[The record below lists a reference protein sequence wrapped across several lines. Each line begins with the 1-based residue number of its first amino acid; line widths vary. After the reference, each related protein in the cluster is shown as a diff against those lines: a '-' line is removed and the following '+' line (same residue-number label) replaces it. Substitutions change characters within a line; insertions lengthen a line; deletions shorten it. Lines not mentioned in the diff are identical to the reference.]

1 MSSID
6 QGGVA
11 VRSEA
16 DVVVMSEDNE
26 TGDDVLRALR
36 AKQAK
41 LDEAYKEI
49 QKLQKQK
56 SMLER
61 QLKHS
66 LES

>member
-36 AKQAK
+36 AEQAK
-41 LDEAYKEI
+41 LDEAWK
-49 QKLQKQK
+49 KRKAMLKK
-56 SMLER
+56 HPFLER
-61 QLKHS
+61 LTTS
-66 LES
+66 GV